1 LPQHLDT
8 IEVTFLTPAAI
19 GKVHAEFMRDP
30 TPTDVITFEHGE
42 ILVCPAVAEKQRKA
56 TGLTLH
62 HEVLTY
68 ILHGLLHLSGLDDQ
82 NDQDFVRMRREQT
95 QLLKKVSPIK

>member
-8 IEVTFLTPAAI
+8 VEVTFLTPAAI
-19 GKVHAEFMRDP
+19 RKVHAEFMRDP

-68 ILHGLLHLSGLDDQ
+68 ILHGLLHLCGLDDHSEK
-82 NDQDFVRMRREQT
+82 DFARMGREQGK
-95 QLLKKVSPIK
+95 LLQKLRPVR